1 MGLALPGFVVYK
13 GRMETI
19 FDHNPTPL
27 ELHHLGY
34 LDDATTTLTDEQ
46 WAEVRAE
53 ILAFP
58 TDPIALSCLMS
69 MRGDDERAKS
79 YLEWLPADDW
89 RRRAEEEMR
98 AEWSILKH

>member
-1 MGLALPGFVVYK
+1 
-13 GRMETI
+13 METLL
-19 FDHNPTPL
+19 DHHPTPL

-34 LDDATTTLTDEQ
+34 LDDATTTLTEEQ

-58 TDPIALSCLMS
+58 TDPIDLSCLMS

-79 YLEWLPADDW
+79 YLERLPADNGL
-89 RRRAEEEMR
+89 RRALEEYR